1 MLAPWKQNKT
11 KRCLLLGRKAMT
23 NLDNVLKIRDIILLK
38 KVYIVRAMGFP
49 VVMYRCESWTIK
61 MAECWTDTFWTV
73 VLEKTLASLLDCKEI
88 KSVNC
93 KWNQSWIFVGRT
105 DAEVEAPT
113 FWPPDWKSWLIIKYP
128 DAEKIEGSRR
138 RGQWRMRY
146 CMASLTHWTWV
157 WASSGRWWRTVKPAC
172 CSPWGHKESDT
183 TEWLNWT
190 ELMGLTD
197 KSYYP

>member
-1 MLAPWKQNKT
+1 M
-11 KRCLLLGRKAMT
+11 G
-23 NLDNVLKIRDIILLK
+23 
-38 KVYIVRAMGFP
+38 VYV
-49 VVMYRCESWTIK
+49 YESWTIK
-61 MAECWTDTFWTV
+61 KAELWRIDAFELWCWRR
-73 VLEKTLASLLDCKEI
+73 LESLLDCKEI

-105 DAEVEAPT
+105 DAEVEAPM

-157 WASSGRWWRTVKPAC
+157 WASSGRWWRTGKAGF
-172 CSPWGHKESDT
+172 CSPWGHKELDMT
-183 TEWLNWT
+183 VTEHQQPFVVTLNKSS
-190 ELMGLTD
+190 MGLPWWSSSWD
-197 KSYYP
+197 SAYQCAVCGFHHWSESQDPRANKPKYI